1 MNDEVINLG
10 VLLKIGE
17 LADACHVSKRTV
29 DYYTKMGL
37 LQCERSKTN
46 YRFYRE
52 DAIDDIKFIEQCKE
66 MQMTLSQIQQRL
78 TVKKS
83 SQVDSELIH
92 NQVKQVMDKMGY
104 LEAELK
110 DIHESVEKLDVE
122 SQIKIK
128 KNLSP
133 QTVALIQSLLLYST

>member
-1 MNDEVINLG
+1 MNLG

-17 LADACHVSKRTV
+17 LAEVCHVSKRTV

-37 LQCERSKTN
+37 LQCERSETN
-46 YRFYRE
+46 YRFYGE

-66 MQMTLSQIQQRL
+66 MQMTLSQIHQRL
-78 TVKKS
+78 KVKKAD
-83 SQVDSELIH
+83 QVDTEMVHS
-92 NQVKQVMDKMGY
+92 QVKQVIDKMEY
-104 LEAELK
+104 LGAELK
-110 DIHESVEKLDVE
+110 DIHESVGKLDE
-122 SQIKIK
+122 ETQTKIK

>member
-1 MNDEVINLG
+1 VIDLG

-17 LADACHVSKRTV
+17 LAEVCHVSKRTV

-37 LQCERSKTN
+37 LQCERSETN
-46 YRFYRE
+46 YRFYGE

-83 SQVDSELIH
+83 SQVDSEMIH
-92 NQVKQVMDKMGY
+92 SQVKQVIDKMEY
-104 LEAELK
+104 LGAELK
-110 DIHESVEKLDVE
+110 DIHESVEKLDE
-122 SQIKIK
+122 ETQTKIK

>member
-1 MNDEVINLG
+1 MIDLG

-17 LADACHVSKRTV
+17 LAEVCHVSKRTV

-37 LQCERSKTN
+37 LQCERSETN
-46 YRFYRE
+46 YRFYGE

-83 SQVDSELIH
+83 SQVDSEMIH
-92 NQVKQVMDKMGY
+92 SQVKQVIDKMEY
-104 LEAELK
+104 LGAELK
-110 DIHESVEKLDVE
+110 DIHESVEKLDE
-122 SQIKIK
+122 ETQTKIK

>member
-1 MNDEVINLG
+1 MYNEVIDLG

-17 LADACHVSKRTV
+17 LAEVCHVSKRTV

-37 LQCERSKTN
+37 LQCERSETN
-46 YRFYRE
+46 YRFYGE

-83 SQVDSELIH
+83 SQVDTEMIH
-92 NQVKQVMDKMGY
+92 NQVKQVIDKMEY
-104 LEAELK
+104 LGAELK
-110 DIHESVEKLDVE
+110 DIHESVEKLDE
-122 SQIKIK
+122 ETQTKIK

-133 QTVALIQSLLLYST
+133 QTLALIQSLLLYST

>member
-1 MNDEVINLG
+1 MIDLG

-17 LADACHVSKRTV
+17 LAEACHVSKRTV

-37 LQCERSKTN
+37 LQCERSETN
-46 YRFYRE
+46 YRFYGE

-78 TVKKS
+78 RVKKS
-83 SQVDSELIH
+83 SQVDSEMIH
-92 NQVKQVMDKMGY
+92 SQVKQVMDKMEY
-104 LEAELK
+104 LGAELK
-110 DIHESVEKLDVE
+110 DIHESVEKLDE
-122 SQIKIK
+122 ETQTKIK

>member
-1 MNDEVINLG
+1 MIDLG

-17 LADACHVSKRTV
+17 LAEVCHVSKRTV

-37 LQCERSKTN
+37 LQCERSETN
-46 YRFYRE
+46 YRFYGK
-52 DAIDDIKFIEQCKE
+52 DAIEDIKFIEQCKE

-83 SQVDSELIH
+83 SQVDTEIIY
-92 NQVKQVMDKMGY
+92 NQVKQVIDKMEY
-104 LEAELK
+104 LGAELK
-110 DIHESVEKLDVE
+110 DIHESVEKLDE
-122 SQIKIK
+122 ETQTKIK

>member
-1 MNDEVINLG
+1 M
-10 VLLKIGE
+10 LLKIGE
-17 LADACHVSKRTV
+17 LAEVCHVSKRTV

-37 LQCERSKTN
+37 LQCERSETN
-46 YRFYRE
+46 YRFYGK
-52 DAIDDIKFIEQCKE
+52 DAIEDIKFIEQCKE

-83 SQVDSELIH
+83 SQVDTEIIY
-92 NQVKQVMDKMGY
+92 NQVKQVIDKMEY
-104 LEAELK
+104 LGAELK
-110 DIHESVEKLDVE
+110 DIHESVEKLDE
-122 SQIKIK
+122 ETQTKIK

>member
-1 MNDEVINLG
+1 MYNEVIDLG

-17 LADACHVSKRTV
+17 LAEVCHVSKRTV
-29 DYYTKMGL
+29 DYYTKIGL
-37 LQCERSKTN
+37 LQCERSETN
-46 YRFYRE
+46 YRFYGE

-83 SQVDSELIH
+83 SQVDTEMIH
-92 NQVKQVMDKMGY
+92 SQVKQVIDKMQY
-104 LEAELK
+104 LSAELK
-110 DIHESVEKLDVE
+110 DIHESVEKLDE
-122 SQIKIK
+122 ETQTKIK

>member
-1 MNDEVINLG
+1 M
-10 VLLKIGE
+10 LLKIGE
-17 LADACHVSKRTV
+17 LAEVCHVSKRTV

-37 LQCERSKTN
+37 LQCERSETN
-46 YRFYRE
+46 YRFYGE
-52 DAIDDIKFIEQCKE
+52 DAIEDIKFIEQCKE

-83 SQVDSELIH
+83 TQVDTELIH
-92 NQVKQVMDKMGY
+92 NQVKEVMDKMAY
-104 LEAELK
+104 LGAELK
-110 DIHESVEKLDVE
+110 DIHENVERLDDE
-122 SQIKIK
+122 TQTKIK

>member
-1 MNDEVINLG
+1 

-17 LADACHVSKRTV
+17 LAEVCHVSKRTV

-37 LQCERSKTN
+37 LQCERSETN
-46 YRFYRE
+46 YRFYGE

-83 SQVDSELIH
+83 SQVDSEMIH
-92 NQVKQVMDKMGY
+92 SQVKQVIDKMEY
-104 LEAELK
+104 LGAELK
-110 DIHESVEKLDVE
+110 DIHESVEKLDE
-122 SQIKIK
+122 ETQTKIK